1 MYSLIAR
8 TLTRPGYRRQ
18 AALLLGSQPAQAQDV
33 DNEFSLDSANDTP
46 RGIWGNADTIWVVDS
61 DKTIYAYNRSDGTRD
76 ASKDF
81 GTLGAVGND
90 DPRGIWSDGTTMYV
104 ADWVLNKVFACK
116 MSDTTHDSAK
126 DITLDSSNDRPRG
139 ITGYG
144 NTLWVIHDGVG
155 GSNDKL
161 YAYKLNPG
169 QTDHGDRE
177 SSEEFNGIETPGNTA
192 PEGIWGLRRQQV
204 LRGGPGR
211 RQALCLRPERR
222 DLVGDHDRGDE
233 SQQLGRSWILV
244 HLRYL

>member
-177 SSEEFNGIETPGNTA
+177 SSEEFNGIETTGQHGTR
-192 PEGIWGLRRQQV
+192 GHLVIRRQQV